1 MANKKLSA
9 ALFLILFTAAL
20 CAAQEANISLTNESS
35 ANKSFWDGVMSSAS
49 FGKPFWADMYSTA
62 TWVEIA
68 YATNSPDYDWGN
80 FDTSYRFYIFA
91 NLGADI
97 PLWSG
102 TFSDGKYGLSVTMPF
117 MMELWYDRFEW
128 KTSPIINTAYRF
140 GAFDTCFIY
149 RLDKPL
155 IIFPRKENSSTP
167 SFLYYNIYNWAVRL
181 SFIRHESTHIG
192 DELAIYADD
201 HNFPIKRINV
211 LRNYAEIVFTL
222 NDPDNQPRLNHGI
235 RFGFLFNYNY
245 FKNGWYS
252 VTDTEADTNLV
263 EPSKIPFELYM
274 QYQYQ
279 SPFFSRGFQLIASVE
294 YRLRERHKYPF
305 SYSGSM
311 KDSFQ
316 DNPPN
321 LVNCFNFYAGI
332 RHDNQKGN
340 YFSKIGIGARYYF
353 GLNPYGQ
360 YRSMPYY
367 RQVGLVAIFE

>member
-1 MANKKLSA
+1 MTNNKLSA
-9 ALFLILFTAAL
+9 AIILLLFSAAL
-20 CAAQEANISLTNESS
+20 CAAQDENGN
-35 ANKSFWDGVMSSAS
+35 FWDGVMSSAS

-68 YATNSPDYDWGN
+68 YATNSPDYDWGEFN
-80 FDTSYRFYIFA
+80 TSYRFFIFA

-102 TFSDGKYGLSVTMPF
+102 NFLGGKYGLSVTMPF
-117 MMELWYDRFEW
+117 MIEVWYDRFEW

-149 RLDKPL
+149 RLDNPIPVIPKKDEP
-155 IIFPRKENSSTP
+155 KETSSV
-167 SFLYYNIYNWAVRL
+167 SDFFRFNIYNWAVKL

-192 DELAIYADD
+192 DELVIYLKD
-201 HNFPIKRINV
+201 HNFPVTRINV

-222 NDPDNQPRLNHGI
+222 NDPDNQPRLNHGFK
-235 RFGFLFNYNY
+235 FGFLFNYNY

-252 VTDTEADTNLV
+252 VMETEADTDLV
-263 EPSKIPFELYM
+263 EPSRIPFELYM

-279 SPFFSRGFQLIASVE
+279 SPFFSRGFQAIASVE

-311 KDSFQ
+311 EGSYQ
-316 DNPPN
+316 SNPSN
-321 LVNCFNFYAGI
+321 LINCFNFYAGI

-367 RQVGLVAIFE
+367 NQVGLVAIFE

>member
-1 MANKKLSA
+1 MINKKLSIF
-9 ALFLILFTAAL
+9 FLLLLTGVL
-20 CAAQEANISLTNESS
+20 CAAQEA
-35 ANKSFWDGVMSSAS
+35 KGSFWNGIMSSAS
-49 FGKPFWADMYSTA
+49 FGKPFWSDMYSTA

-68 YATNSPDYDWGN
+68 YATNSPDYDWGE
-80 FDTSYRFYIFA
+80 FDTSYRFFIFA

-102 TFSDGKYGLSVTMPF
+102 NFSGGKYGLSVTMPF
-117 MMELWYDRFEW
+117 MIELWYDRFEW
-128 KTSPIINTAYRF
+128 ETSPIINTAYRF

-149 RLDKPL
+149 RLDSPL
-155 IIFPRKENSSTP
+155 AVFPRKEESSMP
-167 SFLYYNIYNWAVRL
+167 GFLHFNIYNWALRL

-192 DELAIYADD
+192 DELAIFADD
-201 HNFPIKRINV
+201 HDDLSIKRVNV

-222 NDPDNQPRLNHGI
+222 NDPDSQPRLNHGI
-235 RFGFLFNYNY
+235 KFGFLFNYNY

-252 VTDTEADTNLV
+252 ILESEADPDLV
-263 EPSKIPFELYM
+263 QPSQVPFELYM

-279 SPFFSRGFQLIASVE
+279 SPLFSRGFQVITSFE

-311 KDSFQ
+311 QGSYQ

-321 LVNCFNFYAGI
+321 LVNCFNVYAGI
-332 RHDNQKGN
+332 RYDNQKAN

-367 RQVGLVAIFE
+367 NQIGLVAIFE